1 MSDALPITRWMQIC
15 LGMIGMSPREFWD
28 CSPQEIYQAIAGF
41 LEFNTDQSKEAPMSR
56 GTLNELME
64 LYPD

>member
-1 MSDALPITRWMQIC
+1 
-15 LGMIGMSPREFWD
+15 MIGMSPREFWD